1 MRERKQRK
9 HVWIKGKKK
18 QEGKKVNGKI
28 KERKERKL
36 GEEGKKDK
44 LKDPTVKKLR
54 KGMAKCE

>member
-36 GEEGKKDK
+36 GEEKE
-44 LKDPTVKKLR
+44 R
-54 KGMAKCE
+54 